1 MLFETS
7 RPRARRSACEAPWW
21 RFEDAPRSRRGL
33 DPWEMNDERYS
44 ERNEK
49 ANGRNR
55 MSREIR
61 KSMLRCCGLLAVF
74 LLGTAVHAQD
84 EKGRQRPVMP
94 SSELG
99 RENLSRVAASAADI
113 KAILVKDT
121 GLMVELKRWVAKD
134 ATSQGQII
142 GETDLTDD
150 AIFDRLQTD
159 VQFRSVATQLVQRYG
174 YLVPQL
180 NPDSAAGKEQDLL
193 VKERAKLIAQNE
205 QEEEQERR
213 KLRKA
218 RNAQNSVDCNALDPQ
233 CSERAG
239 GNEEQIPSQPRGQD
253 FDQGNSPSRMGP
265 EGINPQNPSRNDQ
278 LLRAQLDTS
287 GQGAIQGDGVFP
299 ELPLGG
305 GLDSTIS
312 LDGGSSGLAGGTL
325 RSSREA
331 DSQSIT
337 ALPVANSENRNPVDS
352 FAVYGVGSAR
362 PTPNLP
368 DPYRSTRRDANTPAS
383 TGSSST
389 YSPMQP
395 FDRGNRPK
403 PQPAAPELVRAV
415 SPYNDIPSLYD
426 MYVQAIPR
434 PAMPKRF
441 GAEVFENGTRD
452 SQLIP
457 MDVPAGP
464 DYIVGPGDGLSIDL
478 WGGVSQR
485 IYRVVDREGRVS
497 LPEVG
502 PLLVSGKSLADV
514 QANLQETLRTQFRQV
529 SAEVSLT
536 RLRTIRVYEVGD
548 IANPGAYDISS
559 LSTPLNALFVA
570 GGPTQKGSLRI
581 VKHYRGNQLVQVVDL
596 YDLLLHGVRSGLQQ
610 LENGDSVLVPPVGPQ
625 VTVDGMVRRPAIY
638 ELKDEKNLAAVLELA
653 GGLLPTATLR
663 HIEVQRLVAHQNQ
676 TMMSL
681 DIPEIENDS
690 EVTKKLEAFEIQDGD
705 RIRVFPIA
713 PYNRDAVY
721 VEGHVI
727 RPGRYSYRK
736 DMRVTDV
743 ITSYND
749 LLPEPA
755 AQYAEIIRLNA
766 PDFHPTVESF
776 DLAGALANPAQ
787 APMLQAMD
795 TVRVF
800 SRFDFENPPS
810 VSVFGDVRA
819 PGTFRTAG
827 QIHLSDAVH
836 LAGGIAPDAKI
847 DDAQVYRYL
856 PDGKLKI
863 FSVSLNLA
871 LEGDP
876 AANIWLQPRDRLLI
890 HRSPDAVQPSSVYV
904 QGEVGKPGR
913 YPLTTNMTIGDLIR
927 VGGGL
932 KPSADTNQADLT
944 HYEWAEQGELS
955 GKHEMVTIS
964 EALAGETSA
973 NVSLN
978 NGDVL
983 TIRQL
988 PNWNDLGA
996 SITVKGEV
1004 KHPGAYG
1011 IRPGE
1016 KLSSVL
1022 ERSGGFG
1029 PLAYPYGAVLMRRD
1043 VREMEMNA
1051 RSEMVRRLKQEEVNL
1066 KQLPDADPDQK
1077 NAKLT
1082 AIAQTETTLQQLEAN
1097 PPIGRVVVFI
1107 PPDLK
1112 HWKNSEDDVP
1122 VRDGDIL
1129 LIPKKADYIMV
1140 NGQVFNPTAVSYR
1153 PGRSARWY
1161 LSQAGGTTQLANKK
1175 AVFVIRA
1182 DGSVLSAQNN
1192 TSGWWSADPMGAA
1205 LKPGDTIVVPEI
1217 APKIG
1222 TRNWQTLFQA
1232 GQLAASAALA
1242 VAYIH
1247 P

>member
-1 MLFETS
+1 MRGSCARAGTMLG
-7 RPRARRSACEAPWW
+7 A
-21 RFEDAPRSRRGL
+21 RGL
-33 DPWEMNDERYS
+33 CVETET
-44 ERNEK
+44 K
-49 ANGRNR
+49 AKGRNR
-55 MSREIR
+55 VIGEMRSVRVR
-61 KSMLRCCGLLAVF
+61 VRVF
-74 LLGTAVHAQD
+74 CVLSVLFLCSSTVRAQ
-84 EKGRQRPVMP
+84 EGQGRQRPVMP

-99 RENLSRVAASAADI
+99 RENLSRVAASAAEI
-113 KAILVKDT
+113 KTILIKDT

-142 GETDLTDD
+142 SEADLTDD
-150 AIFDRLQTD
+150 AIFDRLQAD

-180 NPDSAAGKEQDLL
+180 NPDSAAGKEQELL

-205 QEEEQERR
+205 QEEEQERTR
-213 KLRKA
+213 LRRA
-218 RNAQNSVDCNALDPQ
+218 RNSQNTVNCNALDPQ
-233 CSERAG
+233 CGERQG
-239 GNEEQIPSQPRGQD
+239 GNEGLAPGQQREQQ
-253 FDQGNSPSRMGP
+253 FDQGNPPSRMGP
-265 EGINPQNPSRNDQ
+265 GDSNPQSPPRNDQ
-278 LLRAQLDTS
+278 ILRAQLDAS
-287 GQGAIQGDGVFP
+287 GQGADQGDGAFP
-299 ELPLGG
+299 ELPLGSG
-305 GLDSTIS
+305 FDSTLS
-312 LDGGSSGLAGGTL
+312 PGGGSSTFTGGASL
-325 RSSREA
+325 RGNRDADGQSGNVQPTPNPESRN
-331 DSQSIT
+331 
-337 ALPVANSENRNPVDS
+337 VVDS
-352 FAVYGVGSAR
+352 FAVYGVGPNR
-362 PTPNLP
+362 PNGNMPEL
-368 DPYRSTRRDANTPAS
+368 DRSNRREVNPS
-383 TGSSST
+383 GSIGSSSA
-389 YSPMQP
+389 YSSTVQP
-395 FDRGNRPK
+395 FDRRYQPK
-403 PQPAAPELVRAV
+403 PQPPAPELVRAA

-434 PAMPKRF
+434 PAVPKRF
-441 GAEVFENGTRD
+441 GSEVFENGTRD

-464 DYIVGPGDGLSIDL
+464 DYVVGPGDGLSIDL

-502 PLLVSGKSLADV
+502 PLLVSGKSLAEV
-514 QANLQETLRTQFRQV
+514 QANLQQTLRTQFRQV

-581 VKHYRGNQLVQVVDL
+581 VKHYRGNQLVEVVDL
-596 YDLLLHGVRSGLQQ
+596 YDLLLHGVKSGLQQ

-625 VTVDGMVRRPAIY
+625 VTVEGMVRRPAIY
-638 ELKDEKNLAAVLELA
+638 ELKDEKNLASVLELA

-663 HIEVQRLVAHQNQ
+663 HVEVQRLVAHQSQ
-676 TMMSL
+676 TMMGL
-681 DIPEIENDS
+681 NIPEVDSDS
-690 EVTKKLEAFEIQDGD
+690 EATKKLEAFEIHDGD

-713 PYNRDAVY
+713 PYNQDAVY
-721 VEGHVI
+721 LEGHVI
-727 RPGRYSYRK
+727 RPGRYSYRQG
-736 DMRVTDV
+736 MRVTDV
-743 ITSYND
+743 LTSYKD

-755 AQYAEIIRLNA
+755 GQYAEIIRLNA

-776 DLAGALANPAQ
+776 DLTDALTNPAQ
-787 APMLQAMD
+787 APVLHAMD
-795 TVRVF
+795 TVRIF
-800 SRFDFENPPS
+800 SRFDFENPPT
-810 VSVFGDVRA
+810 VSVFGDVRG

-847 DDAQVYRYL
+847 DDAQVFRYL

-863 FSVSLNLA
+863 FSVSLSLA

-876 AANIWLQPRDRLLI
+876 TANIWLQPRDRLLI
-890 HRSPDAVQPSSVYV
+890 HRSPDAIQPASVYV
-904 QGEVGKPGR
+904 QGDVGKPGR
-913 YPLTTNMTIGDLIR
+913 YPLTTNMTVADLIH

-932 KPSADTNQADLT
+932 KPSADTGVADLT
-944 HYEWAEQGELS
+944 HYAWASGGELT
-955 GKHEMVTIS
+955 GQRQAVTIS
-964 EALAGETSA
+964 EALAGEATA
-973 NVSLN
+973 NVPLS

-988 PNWNDLGA
+988 PNWNDIGA
-996 SITVKGEV
+996 SISVKGEV

-1022 ERSGGFG
+1022 ERAGGFG

-1043 VREMEMNA
+1043 VREIELGARLEMI
-1051 RSEMVRRLKQEEVNL
+1051 RRLKQEETNL
-1066 KQLPDADPDQK
+1066 KALPEADTDQK

-1082 AIAQTETTLQQLEAN
+1082 AISETETTLQQLQAN
-1097 PPIGRVVVFI
+1097 PPIGRVVVRI
-1107 PPDLK
+1107 QSDLRT
-1112 HWKNSEDDVP
+1112 WRNTSVDVP
-1122 VRDGDIL
+1122 VRDGDVL
-1129 LIPKKADYIMV
+1129 LIPKKADYVIV
-1140 NGQVFNPTAVSYR
+1140 NGQVYNPTAVSYR

-1182 DGSVLSAQNN
+1182 DGSVLAAKNN
-1192 TSGWWSADPMGAA
+1192 EAGWWSGDPMGGP
-1205 LKPGDTIVVPEI
+1205 LRPGDSIVVPEA
-1217 APKIG
+1217 APRIG
-1222 TRNWQTLFQA
+1222 TRNWQNLFQA